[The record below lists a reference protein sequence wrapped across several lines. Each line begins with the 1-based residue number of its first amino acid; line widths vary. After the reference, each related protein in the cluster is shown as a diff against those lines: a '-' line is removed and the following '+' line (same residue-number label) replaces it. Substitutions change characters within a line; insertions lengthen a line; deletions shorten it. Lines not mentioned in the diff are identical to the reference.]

1 MSVIIGISADSDF
14 MLENAGY
21 RILMEIAFARTDQEE
36 DKRALEAGAWAHFL
50 DLPRLD
56 PAQAQRIAW
65 LLDEAAQTRIEDWR
79 EQGTEAS
86 LSGAAYY
93 ETFQSL
99 LQKAYARPPAP
110 DSRLGETPVEN

>member
-1 MSVIIGISADSDF
+1 VSVIIGISADSDF

-36 DKRALEAGAWAHFL
+36 DKRALE
-50 DLPRLD
+50 
-56 PAQAQRIAW
+56 AQRIAW